1 VTNAEFL
8 SVNKGAGMMDRQ
20 RAPTGLVV
28 AAFVMTFS
36 STFGQTY
43 FIGVFVPWLKSDLG
57 LSDSVFGGF
66 YTIGTLASACLLALA
81 GRVADRF
88 RIRWL
93 AVAVIVSLAMT
104 SVAMANV
111 SAAWVLLPILF
122 GLRVFGQGWPA
133 HLAAVGVGRWYVRRR
148 GRMMSIAMLGSS
160 VSAAISPIIAVA
172 LISIIGWRQTWLS
185 AAAFLCTVS
194 VPLVLFFLRNEPSYN
209 EAVERSDAAAKPTR
223 DWTREEVLR
232 RPEFYAVLS
241 GVSASAFVMTG
252 IFFHQAALVADKGWT
267 LAWFAAWF
275 PAHAITSVLATL
287 VTGWLID
294 RFGSRR
300 LLPLF
305 LIPMTVAVLVL
316 SLTTSPYAVP
326 VFMVLGALTSGSSQA
341 LLGAL
346 WAELFGTRHLGAIR
360 SVAYAAQVVAS
371 ALAPGLMG
379 VLLDAGVDIEDQC
392 LAMVVYAA
400 ASVVW
405 LNVIGPR
412 LYRLTAE

>member
-1 VTNAEFL
+1 MTE
-8 SVNKGAGMMDRQ
+8 RQ
-20 RAPTGLVV
+20 KAPTGLVI
-28 AAFVMTFS
+28 AAFAMTFS

-43 FIGVFVPWLKSDLG
+43 FIGVFVPWLKADLG
-57 LSDSVFGGF
+57 LSDGGFGGF
-66 YTIGTLASACLLALA
+66 YTIGTLASACTLAWA

-93 AVAVIVSLAMT
+93 AVAVMLSLAAT
-104 SVAMANV
+104 SVAMAHV
-111 SAAWVLLPILF
+111 SVAWVLLPILF
-122 GLRVFGQGWPA
+122 GLRMFGQGWPA
-133 HLAAVGVGRWYVRRR
+133 HLAAVGVARWYVRRR

-160 VSAAISPIIAVA
+160 ASAAISPIVAVV
-172 LISIIGWRQTWLS
+172 LISAIGWRQTWLC
-185 AAAFLCTVS
+185 AAVFLCVIS
-194 VPLVLFFLRNEPSYN
+194 VPLVLFFLRHEPSHD
-209 EAVERSDAAAKPTR
+209 EAIEKPDAAAAPTR
-223 DWTREEVLR
+223 DWTRAEVLR

-241 GVSASAFVMTG
+241 GVVASAFVMTG

-287 VTGWLID
+287 ATGWLID
-294 RFGSRR
+294 RYGARR

-316 SLTTSPYAVP
+316 SLATSPYAVP
-326 VFMVLGALTSGSSQA
+326 VFMILGALTSGSSQA

-371 ALAPGLMG
+371 ALGPGLIGM
-379 VLLDAGVDIEDQC
+379 LLDAGVDIEVQC
-392 LAMVVYAA
+392 LAMVVYGAV
-400 ASVVW
+400 SVVW
-405 LNVIGPR
+405 LKLIGPR
-412 LYRLTAE
+412 LYRMTVE